1 MVLTAQMM
9 SQAMASHRQTQQST
23 AYGTLGG
30 LHNSQYQ
37 TYGTS
42 QELPAHQ
49 SPQAIRS
56 SMSGVQFRTSMNHNA
71 ARPTTFPST
80 PEYQLGFQDQVPNHG
95 SAMAFRQPL
104 RQHIH
109 SDQFGYAPMP
119 NVQHRDMNESHG
131 SYAIQHSSY
140 APHLGIQPHPV
151 FVHNPGQQF
160 HDHSGSTVQQHS
172 TMGVSGPSS
181 SQHPNVNPAFGA
193 QAYAV
198 TPRSFMQITNSGLVH
213 NSVHLHHSVP
223 MRNTLTAHTG
233 PIVYNTPY
241 ALSPQPPVIYQGSNE
256 AFSQPAELPTSY
268 RHASHNHSVS
278 NELYNGQ
285 QSGAVYNEVY
295 LASRTHSGQDQ
306 LRQRSRKGQQEPQ
319 RGTTSIKSST
329 ETLEQGHQHQ
339 EESQSPTEDII
350 QPHLESS
357 TTDNR
362 SATLPAEINKSISSD
377 QRPSSLVGA
386 TAQVQ
391 PQPDGPSSAPSDIL
405 EEDKLD
411 APPGVDGN
419 VPEGSSSSSA
429 QELDI
434 SETPDELSL
443 DFSHFVDRQ
452 FPELTFPHDPPAAA
466 AFDEDNIKTWEMLSS
481 L

>member
-9 SQAMASHRQTQQST
+9 PQAMASHRQTQGT
-23 AYGTLGG
+23 AHGTLGG
-30 LHNSQYQ
+30 IHNSQYQ

-42 QELPAHQ
+42 QGLPAHQ
-49 SPQAIRS
+49 GTQAIRS
-56 SMSGVQFRTSMNHNA
+56 SMSGVQYGTSMNHNA
-71 ARPTTFPST
+71 MRPTTFPPA
-80 PEYQLGFQDQVPNHG
+80 PEYQFGSEDQVLNHG
-95 SAMAFRQPL
+95 STMAFRQPL
-104 RQHIH
+104 RHHIN

-119 NVQHRDMNESHG
+119 NVQHRGMNESHG

-140 APHLGIQPHPV
+140 APHLGVQRHPV

-160 HDHSGSTVQQHS
+160 YVHSGSTVQQHS
-172 TMGVSGPSS
+172 TMGVSGPYS

-198 TPRSFMQITNSGLVH
+198 TPRSLMQITNSGLVQ
-213 NSVHLHHSVP
+213 NSVHLHNSVP
-223 MRNTLTAHTG
+223 MRNTLNAHSG
-233 PIVYNTPY
+233 PIVYSNTPY
-241 ALSPQPPVIYQGSNE
+241 ALGSQPPVIYQGSNE

-268 RHASHNHSVS
+268 RHPSHIHSVS

-285 QSGAVYNEVY
+285 QSGAVYNEVF
-295 LASRTHSGQDQ
+295 LASRIHSGQGQ
-306 LRQRSRKGQQEPQ
+306 LRQRLNKGQQEPQ

-329 ETLEQGHQHQ
+329 ETLEQGHQHH

-362 SATLPAEINKSISSD
+362 SATLPAEIHECISSD
-377 QRPSSLVGA
+377 ETPSSLVGA
-386 TAQVQ
+386 TAEVQ
-391 PQPDGPSSAPSDIL
+391 PRLDGPSSPPSDIL

-419 VPEGSSSSSA
+419 VPQGSNSSSA
-429 QELDI
+429 QEFDI
-434 SETPDELSL
+434 SETPDEHSL
-443 DFSHFVDRQ
+443 DFSRFTDRQ